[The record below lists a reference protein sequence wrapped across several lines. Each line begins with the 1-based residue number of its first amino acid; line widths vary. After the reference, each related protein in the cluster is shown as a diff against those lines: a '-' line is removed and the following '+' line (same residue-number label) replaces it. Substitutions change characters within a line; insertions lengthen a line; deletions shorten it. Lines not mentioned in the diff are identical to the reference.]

1 MENLEQFGQQEALP
15 PQSSKRKYMLIAA
28 IIAVVVGAGILV
40 LLTQKEAPSQVPEVT
55 NPGTITKDETA
66 SWQIYRNEELGF
78 EVKYPSNFLV
88 QEQTGT
94 MDEDFYL
101 VRVDFLGT
109 DGEFTRIQVQSKNVG
124 KNLTTWLLLDF
135 VDFWKQQ
142 IIGHAADRIDQ
153 ETVVAVSDGEGVRL
167 AYQQGFE
174 GSRIAVMT
182 EGREYFYAILGDS
195 DLTNQILSTFQFIEP
210 IDTSDWQTYH
220 NEEFG
225 FEVKYPSLYRE
236 VLKEDTL
243 PERGFFHGD
252 VVKVLEYK
260 DANILIISVYNKS
273 FQGYPAVLGG
283 STFYFDI
290 QQKKWVFDNVAAISP
305 KRVDVPIEAYS
316 ISEGDVLCSW
326 DTIVVPHPSY
336 AFVVE
341 IIDIDCVTLKAA
353 GGYIPAPF
361 DLQPDQILSTFRFI
375 E

>member
-135 VDFWKQQ
+135 VDFWKRQ

-195 DLTNQILSTFQFIEP
+195 DLTNQILSTFQFIDSFETDEELSKI
-210 IDTSDWQTYH
+210 IDAFVERES
-220 NEEFG
+220 G
-225 FEVKYPSLYRE
+225 E
-236 VLKEDTL
+236 VLSLAE
-243 PERGFFHGD
+243 
-252 VVKVLEYK
+252 
-260 DANILIISVYNKS
+260 
-273 FQGYPAVLGG
+273 
-283 STFYFDI
+283 
-290 QQKKWVFDNVAAISP
+290 
-305 KRVDVPIEAYS
+305 
-316 ISEGDVLCSW
+316 
-326 DTIVVPHPSY
+326 
-336 AFVVE
+336 
-341 IIDIDCVTLKAA
+341 
-353 GGYIPAPF
+353 
-361 DLQPDQILSTFRFI
+361 
-375 E
+375 